1 MRHLN
6 EHSDTEGGHDATRRL
21 RPAEGR
27 AYRHGMRKIVVI
39 VAVGVTCAFAGCAM
53 TPEERAAAEKARA
66 EYDRQHAAECAAV
79 GMLYMSGTCASR
91 ESRP

>member
-1 MRHLN
+1 MR
-6 EHSDTEGGHDATRRL
+6 R
-21 RPAEGR
+21 
-27 AYRHGMRKIVVI
+27 IVPI
-39 VAVGVTCAFAGCAM
+39 VAVSLVCALGGCAM
-53 TPEERAAAEKARA
+53 TAEERAAAEKARA